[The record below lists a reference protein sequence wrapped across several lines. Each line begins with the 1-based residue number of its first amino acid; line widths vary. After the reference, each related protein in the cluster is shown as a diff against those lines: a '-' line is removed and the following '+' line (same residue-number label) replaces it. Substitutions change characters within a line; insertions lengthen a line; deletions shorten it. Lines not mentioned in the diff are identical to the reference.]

1 MSGENVGV
9 NGYNPFMQY
18 PQQPVSQQQ
27 YVSRPYFQGE
37 IPNDT
42 FEKSSDV
49 GVTSAV
55 ALTGIGG
62 GLGAAAGY
70 YWKGNP
76 LNKIEDG
83 YALKEGFTNTYDA
96 QKFNEYVD
104 KIVEKRK
111 LNALSSLGITD
122 LKQYE
127 AVEKLAKG
135 EELSEELKKALPKDI
150 KTADEAK
157 AFVEKAKPKLDK
169 VNAPQIREAAK
180 KSFMENYSKSAVQT
194 KIKNYT
200 VMEEELTKLGKDAT
214 PAQLQEFVAKN
225 QGKLGI
231 NNPKK
236 LKNYTEKISKMNQ
249 EELLAEIQK
258 RNNGFKQTIKEF
270 QTEILSHV
278 DSEKGILK
286 EGAPE
291 NLKGIFKNFK
301 TAQLKRYGLWGAGIG
316 FGAYLMNKI
325 LGSKS

>member
-1 MSGENVGV
+1 MTGESVSV

-18 PQQPVSQQQ
+18 QQQPIPSQQ
-27 YVSRPYFQGE
+27 YASRPYFQGE
-37 IPNDT
+37 IENDT
-42 FEKSSDV
+42 FEKSSNV
-49 GVTSAV
+49 GATSAV

-76 LNKIEDG
+76 INKTEDG

-96 QKFNEYVD
+96 QKFSEYVD

-127 AVEKLAKG
+127 AIEKLAKG
-135 EELSEELKKALPKDI
+135 EELSEELKKALPKEI

-157 AFVEKAKPKLDK
+157 TFIEKAKPKLEK
-169 VNAPQIREAAK
+169 VDVTKIRETAK
-180 KSFMENYSKSAVQT
+180 KSFTENYSKSAVQA

-200 VMEEELTKLGKDAT
+200 AMEEELTKLGKDAT
-214 PAQLQEFVAKN
+214 PAQIQEFVTKN
-225 QGKLGI
+225 QAKLGI

-258 RNNGFKQTIKEF
+258 RNNGFKQAIKEF

-291 NLKGIFKNFK
+291 SLKGMFKNFK

-316 FGAYLMNKI
+316 FGAYLINKI